1 MSYTLV
7 DVIPDTPEWLEERRS
22 SVGAS
27 EVPAVLGL
35 SKWSTPLDVYRSKHG
50 VDREFDPL
58 LSFIGHES
66 EHIIHK
72 WVHEFSG
79 LNVRLEPGFMA
90 RSVEHPWL
98 HASFDR
104 MSSDGIPF
112 QFKTAHHYTGHE
124 WNDGIPTD
132 IRIQVQTEMLVAGE
146 SRAAVVVW
154 IGGREFKLF
163 WEYRDDR
170 FIREQLIPTTQ
181 SFWYENVR
189 AGVAPD
195 PTTLAEVN
203 EIATEDRVVNL
214 SETAFEALERITVLN
229 SDIAAQ
235 EAERDQL
242 KVVLGQYV
250 GSADTLTHEGQKVA
264 TWKQQKGRTGFDQK
278 AFREAHPE
286 LAAEF
291 TRPGSPFRV
300 LRRVKQKDTA

>member
-22 SVGAS
+22 SIGAS
-27 EVPAVLGL
+27 EVAAVLGL

-50 VDREFDPL
+50 VDRDFDPL
-58 LSFIGHES
+58 LAFIGHES

-79 LNVRLEPGFMA
+79 LNVSLEPGFMA

-104 MSSDGIPF
+104 ITADGIPF

-132 IRIQVQTEMLVAGE
+132 IRVQVQAEMLVADAP
-146 SRAAVVVW
+146 RAYVVVW
-154 IGGREFKLF
+154 IGGREFKYF
-163 WEYRDDR
+163 PEYRDDR
-170 FIREQLIPTTQ
+170 FIREQLVPTTRE
-181 SFWYENVR
+181 FWHGNVL

-203 EIATEDRVVNL
+203 EIATEDRAVSL

-250 GSADTLTHEGQKVA
+250 GSADTLTYEGQKVA
-264 TWKQQKGRTGFDQK
+264 TWKQQKGRSGFDQK

-300 LRRVKQKDTA
+300 LRRAKTKDVA